1 MNELHRELDRLA
13 AGVADDATA
22 ERMLGRVAPM
32 VGAIRRRRA
41 ARRTGMGMAAVGSA
55 AAVALL
61 VPGLLPTER
70 TTPGPAAPSWSLT
83 AGVECGDPLPT
94 LPTAPDVP
102 LTLVVGIVG
111 EPGSYGLI
119 EYAANPTQQDWPLR
133 ADDTLTVMVVEDGT
147 VVGLVQQRASL
158 SGDLEPQGMGGA
170 EGGAVTLATCQEG
183 GVDGTLAAGE
193 YDVYAVRSDAQGATL
208 GTGGPLI
215 LQVEAGR
222 AGMPGIMT
230 TVAGVTATLADLARQ
245 ADAEAEA
252 AEAARQAEEQR
263 AAAEAEIAALR
274 EDEPAPGTEFPAC
287 GTTVVAPDP
296 DAALAVDAP
305 TGLRLPSS
313 DEPVTVLTN
322 VRTASGTHVL
332 GNVAVEAETGLPRGH
347 LVLAR
352 DGIVVGSVEPASHD
366 VTLLDLGPQDVGTIA
381 TVGRTTVC
389 TTNEPDVVGLP
400 LPPGAYEVYAVLEIA
415 LQEVTGADGTAAA
428 RSDVVTV
435 VSPAGE
441 VTVTEP

>member
-1 MNELHRELDRLA
+1 MNELHRELDRIA
-13 AGVADDATA
+13 SGVADDATA
-22 ERMLGRVAPM
+22 DRMLGRVAPM
-32 VGAIRRRRA
+32 VSAIRRRRA

-70 TTPGPAAPSWSLT
+70 TAPGPAAPSWSLT

-274 EDEPAPGTEFPAC
+274 EDEPAAGTAFPAC
-287 GTTVVAPDP
+287 GTTVLAPDP
-296 DAALAVDAP
+296 SAP
-305 TGLRLPSS
+305 LTLELTAGDFPAGP
-313 DEPVTVLTN
+313 EPVHTMATL
-322 VRTASGTHVL
+322 RTADGHAVL
-332 GNVAVEAETGLPRGH
+332 GNAPVTGETLTGR
-347 LVLAR
+347 LVFAR
-352 DGIVVGSVEPASHD
+352 DGLVVGAGYLDTED
-366 VTLLDLGPQDVGTIA
+366 VTMLDLGPGSTT
-381 TVGRTTVC
+381 TVTAIGRATVC
-389 TTNEPDVVGLP
+389 TTRQTDAVGLP
-400 LPPGAYEVYAVLEIA
+400 LPPGTYEAYAVLEVA
-415 LQEVTGADGTAAA
+415 LQEVTGPDGVAAA
-428 RSDVVTV
+428 RSDLVTV
-435 VSPAGE
+435 VSAGAE
-441 VTVTEP
+441 VRITEP